1 MSELLASGR
10 VIDLALVVIGLELLA
25 LIALRNRAASGL
37 RPIDM
42 VGQLLAGALLLLAL
56 RVALTGGNVWWI
68 AGFLTASFPAH
79 VFDVARRL
87 RHGAGSG

>member
-1 MSELLASGR
+1 
-10 VIDLALVVIGLELLA
+10 
-25 LIALRNRAASGL
+25 
-37 RPIDM
+37 M